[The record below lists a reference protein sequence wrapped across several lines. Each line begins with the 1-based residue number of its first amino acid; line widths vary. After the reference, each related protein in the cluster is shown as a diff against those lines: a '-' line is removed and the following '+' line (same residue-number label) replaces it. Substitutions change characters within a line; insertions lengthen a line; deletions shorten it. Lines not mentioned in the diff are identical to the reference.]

1 MKVSVDMAEGV
12 IWRQLYLYALPILLG
27 ELFQQFY
34 NMADTIVVGNWV
46 SADAMAA
53 VGGTSSVTK
62 VLIGFFNGVS
72 VGCTVVVAQ
81 CFGAKNREK
90 LRQSVHTILSLSVGF
105 GILLSAVGILITP
118 PVLRLLETPQEVFPL
133 AVLYLRVYFAGMLG
147 LILYNTITGILRAT
161 GNVRLP
167 FLALLLSSA
176 INIAL
181 DLLFVIRFSWGVVGV
196 AVATILAQ
204 VISALCCL
212 YALTQGGEESLFQ
225 LGQSKFDVS
234 VAKEVLVI
242 GVPTGVQKMLTAL
255 SNVVVLSYI
264 NFFGNASLAGWVV
277 YTKVNHFIVVA
288 LQSIGTSITTFVS
301 QNVGAGQYRRAE
313 KGVSVGFWSA
323 LALTVLLSVLIL
335 LFHCPIAELFGVDSE
350 MQYYA
355 SLYLSGLI
363 LLQVFHVPQSIY
375 YAALRGFGE
384 AAKTTA
390 VMLFCLIVVRQ
401 IYLFAITQHINT
413 PLIVGLSFPLG
424 WLLSGVSLLA
434 LYRMK
439 IRGYTSSGRQD

>member
-147 LILYNTITGILRAT
+147 LILYNTITGILRAV

-176 INIAL
+176 INIVL

-335 LFHCPIAELFGVDSE
+335 LFHRPIAELFGADPE

-375 YAALRGFGE
+375 SAALRGFGE

-401 IYLFAITQHINT
+401 IYLFSITQHINT
-413 PLIVGLSFPLG
+413 PLIVGFSFPLG

>member
-1 MKVSVDMAEGV
+1 MKASVDMAEGV

-288 LQSIGTSITTFVS
+288 L
-301 QNVGAGQYRRAE
+301 
-313 KGVSVGFWSA
+313 
-323 LALTVLLSVLIL
+323 
-335 LFHCPIAELFGVDSE
+335 
-350 MQYYA
+350 
-355 SLYLSGLI
+355 
-363 LLQVFHVPQSIY
+363 
-375 YAALRGFGE
+375 
-384 AAKTTA
+384 
-390 VMLFCLIVVRQ
+390 
-401 IYLFAITQHINT
+401 
-413 PLIVGLSFPLG
+413 
-424 WLLSGVSLLA
+424 
-434 LYRMK
+434 
-439 IRGYTSSGRQD
+439 

>member
-1 MKVSVDMAEGV
+1 MKASVDMAEGV

-147 LILYNTITGILRAT
+147 LILYNTITGILRAV

-176 INIAL
+176 INIVL

-225 LGQSKFDVS
+225 FGQSKFDLS

-242 GVPTGVQKMLTAL
+242 GVPTGVQKILTAL

-363 LLQVFHVPQSIY
+363 LLQVFHVPQSIFS
-375 YAALRGFGE
+375 AALRGLGE
-384 AAKTTA
+384 AVKTTV

-439 IRGYTSSGRQD
+439 IRGYTSSGRKD

>member
-1 MKVSVDMAEGV
+1 MKASVDMAEGV

-335 LFHCPIAELFGVDSE
+335 LFHRPIAELFGVDSE

-363 LLQVFHVPQSIY
+363 LLQVFHVPQSIFS
-375 YAALRGFGE
+375 AALRGLGE
-384 AAKTTA
+384 AVKTTV

-439 IRGYTSSGRQD
+439 IRGYTSSGRKD

>member
-335 LFHCPIAELFGVDSE
+335 LFHRPIAELFGVDSE

-363 LLQVFHVPQSIY
+363 LLQVFHVPQSIFS
-375 YAALRGFGE
+375 AALRGLGE
-384 AAKTTA
+384 AVKTTV

-439 IRGYTSSGRQD
+439 IRGYTSSGRKD